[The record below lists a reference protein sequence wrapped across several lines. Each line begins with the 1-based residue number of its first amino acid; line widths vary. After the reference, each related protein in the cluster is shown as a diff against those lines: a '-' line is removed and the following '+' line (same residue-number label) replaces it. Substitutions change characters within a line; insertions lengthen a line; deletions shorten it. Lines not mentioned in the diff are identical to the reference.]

1 MYKAKE
7 FTNIIIFDKLYLG
20 EIDMKETKYNLKSV
34 WKYFKPYKKD
44 LIIFI
49 ILTFIIGVLGTI
61 IPLFTAKIIEDITS
75 NKLKIVLY
83 VSILLFI
90 TNIITSLLTYL
101 NNKIFYNFQGRAVK
115 EIKYN
120 YCKSILNTKTIL
132 FDKMGSGLF
141 LSRFTTDLVTYSY
154 IFSQIINNL
163 NSIIINIGVY
173 IIVFSINFYIGIYF
187 VIGSSILYYI
197 NKIKNKQRNEI
208 WREYK
213 HIDEKN
219 QSILS
224 EMLRGFR
231 DLKVLDLKKGMLKY
245 INNNL
250 EENRTKSFNMDM
262 INSKYDMLSNNIQN
276 FLRIMLLVLCLILIN
291 NKSLSIANF
300 LIIFVYQDKIYG
312 LIYSL
317 THIITELNLFN
328 LCSKNILEIMSSVK
342 KDEYGNKD
350 FKSCKGNLEFKNV
363 SFSYKKNKNILNNIN
378 FKINAKEKV
387 SIVGKSGV
395 GKSTLINLICKLYDV
410 KNGEILIDNHNIND
424 LSYEYLKRNISVVS
438 QNPYIFNLSIKENLM
453 LAKDNVSM
461 EEIINSCK
469 LVSLHDYIMTLPN
482 KYDSILDENGINLSG
497 GQKQRL
503 SIARAIIKN
512 SKIIIFDEATN
523 SLDEETN
530 KIIKETINFLNKNST
545 IVIITHKLKNITDSD
560 KIILIENGKIVKI
573 GSHEELMNNR
583 LYQKLYNED

>member
-20 EIDMKETKYNLKSV
+20 EIGMKETKYNLKSV
-34 WKYFKPYKKD
+34 WKYFKPYKKN

-61 IPLFTAKIIEDITS
+61 SPLFTAKIIEDITS

-173 IIVFSINFYIGIYF
+173 IIVFSINIYIGFYF
-187 VIGSSILYYI
+187 IIGSFILYYI
-197 NKIKNKQRNEI
+197 NKIKNKQRNKI

-245 INNNL
+245 IDNNL
-250 EENRTKSFNMDM
+250 EENRFKSYNMDM
-262 INSKYDMLSNNIQN
+262 INSKYDMISNNIQSL
-276 FLRIMLLVLCLILIN
+276 LRIMLLILCLILIN

-300 LIIFVYQDKIYG
+300 LIVFVYQDKIYG

-328 LCSKNILEIMSSVK
+328 LCSKNILEIMSNIK
-342 KDEYGNKD
+342 KDEYGDKD

-395 GKSTLINLICKLYDV
+395 GKSTLINLICKLYDI
-410 KNGEILIDNHNIND
+410 KSGEILIDNHNIND

-453 LAKDNVSM
+453 LAKEKVSM

-482 KYDSILDENGINLSG
+482 KYDTILDENGINLSG

-545 IVIITHKLKNITDSD
+545 IIIITHKLKNITDSD
-560 KIILIENGKIVKI
+560 KIILIENGEIVKI
-573 GSHEELMNNR
+573 GNHKDLMTNK
-583 LYQKLYNED
+583 LYQKLYNEN

>member
-20 EIDMKETKYNLKSV
+20 EIGMKEIKYNLKSV
-34 WKYFKPYKKD
+34 WKYFKPYKKN

-61 IPLFTAKIIEDITS
+61 SPLFTAKIIEDITS

-173 IIVFSINFYIGIYF
+173 IIVFSINIYIGFYF
-187 VIGSSILYYI
+187 IIGSFILYYI
-197 NKIKNKQRNEI
+197 NKIKNKQRNKI

-245 INNNL
+245 IDNNL
-250 EENRTKSFNMDM
+250 EENRFKSYNMDM
-262 INSKYDMLSNNIQN
+262 INSKYDMISNNIQSL
-276 FLRIMLLVLCLILIN
+276 LRIMLLILCLILIN

-300 LIIFVYQDKIYG
+300 LIVFVYQDKIYG

-328 LCSKNILEIMSSVK
+328 LCSKNILEIMSNIK
-342 KDEYGNKD
+342 KDEYGDKD

-410 KNGEILIDNHNIND
+410 KSGEILIDNHNIND

-453 LAKDNVSM
+453 LAKEKVSM

-482 KYDSILDENGINLSG
+482 KYDTILDENGINLSG

-545 IVIITHKLKNITDSD
+545 IIIITHKLKNIIDSD
-560 KIILIENGKIVKI
+560 KIILIENGEIVKI
-573 GSHEELMNNR
+573 GNHKDLMTNK
-583 LYQKLYNED
+583 LYQKLYNEN

>member
-20 EIDMKETKYNLKSV
+20 EIGMKETKYNLKSV
-34 WKYFKPYKKD
+34 WKYFKPYKKN

-61 IPLFTAKIIEDITS
+61 SPLFTAKIIEDITS

-173 IIVFSINFYIGIYF
+173 IIVFSINIYIGFYF
-187 VIGSSILYYI
+187 IIGSFILYYI
-197 NKIKNKQRNEI
+197 NKIKNKQRNKI

-245 INNNL
+245 IDNNL
-250 EENRTKSFNMDM
+250 EENRFKSYNMDM
-262 INSKYDMLSNNIQN
+262 INSKYDMISNNIQSL
-276 FLRIMLLVLCLILIN
+276 LRIMLLILCLILIN

-300 LIIFVYQDKIYG
+300 LIVFVYQDKIYG

-328 LCSKNILEIMSSVK
+328 LCSKNILEIMSNIK
-342 KDEYGNKD
+342 KDEYGDKD

-410 KNGEILIDNHNIND
+410 RSGEILIDNHNIND

-453 LAKDNVSM
+453 LAKEKVSM

-482 KYDSILDENGINLSG
+482 KYDTILDENGINLSG

-530 KIIKETINFLNKNST
+530 KIIKETISFLNKNST
-545 IVIITHKLKNITDSD
+545 IIIITHKLKNITDSD

-573 GSHEELMNNR
+573 GNHKDLINNK
-583 LYQKLYNED
+583 LYQKLYNEN

>member
-34 WKYFKPYKKD
+34 WKYFKPYKKN

-61 IPLFTAKIIEDITS
+61 SPLFTAKIIEDITS

-173 IIVFSINFYIGIYF
+173 IIVFSINVYIGFYF
-187 VIGSSILYYI
+187 IIGSSILYYI
-197 NKIKNKQRNEI
+197 NKIKNKQRNKI

-262 INSKYDMLSNNIQN
+262 INSKYDMISNNIQSL
-276 FLRIMLLVLCLILIN
+276 LRIMLLILCLILIN

-300 LIIFVYQDKIYG
+300 LIVFVYQDKIYG

-328 LCSKNILEIMSSVK
+328 MCSKNILEIMSNIK

-378 FKINAKEKV
+378 FKINAKEKI

-410 KNGEILIDNHNIND
+410 KSGEILIDNHNIND

-438 QNPYIFNLSIKENLM
+438 QNPYVFNLSIKENLM
-453 LAKDNVSM
+453 LSKEKVSM

-469 LVSLHDYIMTLPN
+469 LVSLHDYIMTLPD
-482 KYDSILDENGINLSG
+482 KYDTILDENGINLSG

-545 IVIITHKLKNITDSD
+545 IIIITHKLKNITDSD
-560 KIILIENGKIVKI
+560 KIILIENGEIVKI
-573 GSHEELMNNR
+573 GNHKDLINNK

>member
-1 MYKAKE
+1 
-7 FTNIIIFDKLYLG
+7 
-20 EIDMKETKYNLKSV
+20 MKETKYNLRSV

>member
-1 MYKAKE
+1 
-7 FTNIIIFDKLYLG
+7 
-20 EIDMKETKYNLKSV
+20 MKETKYNLRSV
-34 WKYFKPYKKD
+34 WKYFKPYKKN

-61 IPLFTAKIIEDITS
+61 SPLFTAKIIEDITS

-83 VSILLFI
+83 VSLLLFV
-90 TNIITSLLTYL
+90 TNIFISFLTYL

-173 IIVFSINFYIGIYF
+173 IIVFIINFYIGIYF
-187 VIGSSILYYI
+187 VIGSFILYYI

-560 KIILIENGKIVKI
+560 KIILIENGEIVKI
-573 GSHEELMNNR
+573 GNHKDLMNNR

>member
-1 MYKAKE
+1 
-7 FTNIIIFDKLYLG
+7 
-20 EIDMKETKYNLKSV
+20 MKETKYNLKSV
-34 WKYFKPYKKD
+34 WKYFKPYKKN
-44 LIIFI
+44 LITFI

-61 IPLFTAKIIEDITS
+61 SPLFTAKIIEDITS

-187 VIGSSILYYI
+187 VIGSFILYYI

-276 FLRIMLLVLCLILIN
+276 LLRIMLLVLCLILIN

-410 KNGEILIDNHNIND
+410 KNGEILI
-424 LSYEYLKRNISVVS
+424 V
-438 QNPYIFNLSIKENLM
+438 
-453 LAKDNVSM
+453 
-461 EEIINSCK
+461 
-469 LVSLHDYIMTLPN
+469 
-482 KYDSILDENGINLSG
+482 SILFILH
-497 GQKQRL
+497 
-503 SIARAIIKN
+503 
-512 SKIIIFDEATN
+512 IF
-523 SLDEETN
+523 
-530 KIIKETINFLNKNST
+530 
-545 IVIITHKLKNITDSD
+545 
-560 KIILIENGKIVKI
+560 
-573 GSHEELMNNR
+573 
-583 LYQKLYNED
+583 

>member
-1 MYKAKE
+1 
-7 FTNIIIFDKLYLG
+7 
-20 EIDMKETKYNLKSV
+20 MKETKYNLKSV
-34 WKYFKPYKKD
+34 WKYFKPYKKN

-61 IPLFTAKIIEDITS
+61 SPLFTAKIIEDITS

-187 VIGSSILYYI
+187 VIGSFILYYI

-560 KIILIENGKIVKI
+560 KIILIENGEIVKI
-573 GSHEELMNNR
+573 GNHKDLMNNR

>member
-1 MYKAKE
+1 
-7 FTNIIIFDKLYLG
+7 
-20 EIDMKETKYNLKSV
+20 MKETKYNLKSV
-34 WKYFKPYKKD
+34 WKYFKPYKKN

-61 IPLFTAKIIEDITS
+61 SPLFTAKIIEDITS

-187 VIGSSILYYI
+187 VIGSFILYYI

-276 FLRIMLLVLCLILIN
+276 LLRIMLLVLCLILIN

-560 KIILIENGKIVKI
+560 KIILIENGEIVKI
-573 GSHEELMNNR
+573 GSHEELMNNT

>member
-1 MYKAKE
+1 
-7 FTNIIIFDKLYLG
+7 
-20 EIDMKETKYNLKSV
+20 MKETKYNLKSV
-34 WKYFKPYKKD
+34 WKYFKPYKKN
-44 LIIFI
+44 LITFI

-61 IPLFTAKIIEDITS
+61 SPLFTAKIIEDITS

-187 VIGSSILYYI
+187 VIGSFILYYI

-276 FLRIMLLVLCLILIN
+276 LLRIMLLVLCLILIN

-482 KYDSILDENGINLSG
+482 KYGSILDENGINLSG

>member
-34 WKYFKPYKKD
+34 WKYFKPYKKN

-61 IPLFTAKIIEDITS
+61 SPLFTAKIIEDITS

-173 IIVFSINFYIGIYF
+173 FIVFSINVYIGFYF
-187 VIGSSILYYI
+187 IIGSFILYYI
-197 NKIKNKQRNEI
+197 NKIKNKQRNKI

-262 INSKYDMLSNNIQN
+262 INSKYDMIANNIQSL
-276 FLRIMLLVLCLILIN
+276 LRIMLLILCLILIN

-300 LIIFVYQDKIYG
+300 LIVFVYQDKIYG

-328 LCSKNILEIMSSVK
+328 MCSKNILEIMSNIK

-378 FKINAKEKV
+378 FKINAKEKI

-410 KNGEILIDNHNIND
+410 RSGEILIDNHNIND

-453 LAKDNVSM
+453 LAKEKVSM

-482 KYDSILDENGINLSG
+482 KYDTILDENGINLSG

-530 KIIKETINFLNKNST
+530 KIIKETISFLNKNST
-545 IVIITHKLKNITDSD
+545 IIIITHKLKNITDSD

-573 GSHEELMNNR
+573 GNHKDLINNK
-583 LYQKLYNED
+583 LYQKLYNEN

>member
-34 WKYFKPYKKD
+34 WKYFKPYKKN

-49 ILTFIIGVLGTI
+49 ILTFLIGVLGTI
-61 IPLFTAKIIEDITS
+61 SPLFTAKIIEDITS
-75 NKLKIVLY
+75 NNLKIVLY

-90 TNIITSLLTYL
+90 TNIITSFLTYL
-101 NNKIFYNFQGRAVK
+101 NNKIFYNFQGKAVK

-163 NSIIINIGVY
+163 NSIVINIGVY
-173 IIVFSINFYIGIYF
+173 IIVFSINFYIGFYF
-187 VIGSSILYYI
+187 VIGSFILYYI

-276 FLRIMLLVLCLILIN
+276 LLRIMLLMLCLILIN

-350 FKSCKGNLEFKNV
+350 FKSCNGNLEFKNV

-410 KNGEILIDNHNIND
+410 KNGKILIDNHNIND

-453 LAKDNVSM
+453 LAKEKVSM
-461 EEIINSCK
+461 EEIVNSCK

-482 KYDSILDENGINLSG
+482 KYDTILDENGINLSG

-530 KIIKETINFLNKNST
+530 RIIKETINFLNKNST
-545 IVIITHKLKNITDSD
+545 IIIITHKLKNITDSD
-560 KIILIENGKIVKI
+560 KIILIDNGKIINI
-573 GSHEELMNNR
+573 GNHKDLMSNK

>member
-1 MYKAKE
+1 
-7 FTNIIIFDKLYLG
+7 
-20 EIDMKETKYNLKSV
+20 MKETKYNLKSV
-34 WKYFKPYKKD
+34 WKYFKPYKKN

-61 IPLFTAKIIEDITS
+61 SPLFTAKIIEDITS

-187 VIGSSILYYI
+187 VIGSFILYYI

-276 FLRIMLLVLCLILIN
+276 LLRIMLLVLCLILIN

-342 KDEYGNKD
+342 KGEYGNKD

-560 KIILIENGKIVKI
+560 KIILIENGEIVKI
-573 GSHEELMNNR
+573 GSHEELMNNT

>member
-1 MYKAKE
+1 
-7 FTNIIIFDKLYLG
+7 
-20 EIDMKETKYNLKSV
+20 MKETKYNLKSV
-34 WKYFKPYKKD
+34 WKYFKPYKKN

-61 IPLFTAKIIEDITS
+61 SPLFTAKIIEDITS

-173 IIVFSINFYIGIYF
+173 IIVFSINIYIGFYF
-187 VIGSSILYYI
+187 IIGSFILYYI
-197 NKIKNKQRNEI
+197 NKIKNKQRNKI

-245 INNNL
+245 IDNNL
-250 EENRTKSFNMDM
+250 EENRFKSYNMDM

-276 FLRIMLLVLCLILIN
+276 LLRIMLLVLCLILIN

-560 KIILIENGKIVKI
+560 KIILIENGEIVKI
-573 GSHEELMNNR
+573 GNHKDLMNNR

>member
-1 MYKAKE
+1 
-7 FTNIIIFDKLYLG
+7 
-20 EIDMKETKYNLKSV
+20 MKETKYNLRSV
-34 WKYFKPYKKD
+34 WKYFKPYKKN

-187 VIGSSILYYI
+187 VIGSFILYYI

-560 KIILIENGKIVKI
+560 KIILIENGEIVKI
-573 GSHEELMNNR
+573 GNHKDLMNNR

>member
-1 MYKAKE
+1 
-7 FTNIIIFDKLYLG
+7 
-20 EIDMKETKYNLKSV
+20 MKETKYNLKSV
-34 WKYFKPYKKD
+34 WKYFKPYKKN

-61 IPLFTAKIIEDITS
+61 SPLFTAKIIEDITS

-173 IIVFSINFYIGIYF
+173 IIVFSINVYIGFYF
-187 VIGSSILYYI
+187 IIGSSILYYI
-197 NKIKNKQRNEI
+197 NKIKNKQRNKI

-262 INSKYDMLSNNIQN
+262 INSKYDMISNNIQSL
-276 FLRIMLLVLCLILIN
+276 LRIMLLILCLILIN

-300 LIIFVYQDKIYG
+300 LIVFVYQDKIYG

-328 LCSKNILEIMSSVK
+328 MCSKNILEIMSNIK

-378 FKINAKEKV
+378 FKINAKEKI

-410 KNGEILIDNHNIND
+410 KSGEILIDNHNIND

-438 QNPYIFNLSIKENLM
+438 QNPYVFNLSIKENLM
-453 LAKDNVSM
+453 LSKEKVSM

-469 LVSLHDYIMTLPN
+469 LVSLHDYIMTLPD
-482 KYDSILDENGINLSG
+482 KYDTILDENGINLSG

-545 IVIITHKLKNITDSD
+545 IIIITHKLKNITDSD
-560 KIILIENGKIVKI
+560 KIILIENGEIVKI
-573 GSHEELMNNR
+573 GNHKDLINNK

>member
-20 EIDMKETKYNLKSV
+20 EIGMKETKYNLKSV
-34 WKYFKPYKKD
+34 WKYFKPYKKN

-61 IPLFTAKIIEDITS
+61 SPLFTAKIIEDITS

-173 IIVFSINFYIGIYF
+173 IIVFSINIYIGFYF
-187 VIGSSILYYI
+187 IIGSFILYYI
-197 NKIKNKQRNEI
+197 NKIKNKQRNKI

-245 INNNL
+245 IDNNL
-250 EENRTKSFNMDM
+250 EENRFKSYNMDM
-262 INSKYDMLSNNIQN
+262 INSKYDMISNNIQSL
-276 FLRIMLLVLCLILIN
+276 LRIMLLILCLILIN

-300 LIIFVYQDKIYG
+300 LIVFVYQDKIYG

-328 LCSKNILEIMSSVK
+328 LCSKNILEIMSNIK
-342 KDEYGNKD
+342 KDEYGDKD

-363 SFSYKKNKNILNNIN
+363 SFSYLNNIN

-410 KNGEILIDNHNIND
+410 RSGEILIDNHNIND

-453 LAKDNVSM
+453 LAKEKVSM

-482 KYDSILDENGINLSG
+482 KYDTILDENGINLSG

-530 KIIKETINFLNKNST
+530 KIIKETISFLNKNST
-545 IVIITHKLKNITDSD
+545 IIIITHKLKNITDSD

-573 GSHEELMNNR
+573 GNHKDLINNK
-583 LYQKLYNED
+583 LYQKLYNEN

>member
-1 MYKAKE
+1 
-7 FTNIIIFDKLYLG
+7 
-20 EIDMKETKYNLKSV
+20 MKETKYNLKSV

>member
-1 MYKAKE
+1 
-7 FTNIIIFDKLYLG
+7 
-20 EIDMKETKYNLKSV
+20 MKETKYNLKSV
-34 WKYFKPYKKD
+34 WKYFKPYKKN
-44 LIIFI
+44 LITFI

-61 IPLFTAKIIEDITS
+61 SPLFTAKIIEDITS

-187 VIGSSILYYI
+187 VIGSFILYYI

-276 FLRIMLLVLCLILIN
+276 LLRIMLLVLCLILIN

-350 FKSCKGNLEFKNV
+350 FKSCKGNLEFINV
-363 SFSYKKNKNILNNIN
+363 KF
-378 FKINAKEKV
+378 
-387 SIVGKSGV
+387 
-395 GKSTLINLICKLYDV
+395 
-410 KNGEILIDNHNIND
+410 
-424 LSYEYLKRNISVVS
+424 
-438 QNPYIFNLSIKENLM
+438 
-453 LAKDNVSM
+453 
-461 EEIINSCK
+461 
-469 LVSLHDYIMTLPN
+469 
-482 KYDSILDENGINLSG
+482 
-497 GQKQRL
+497 
-503 SIARAIIKN
+503 
-512 SKIIIFDEATN
+512 
-523 SLDEETN
+523 
-530 KIIKETINFLNKNST
+530 
-545 IVIITHKLKNITDSD
+545 
-560 KIILIENGKIVKI
+560 
-573 GSHEELMNNR
+573 
-583 LYQKLYNED
+583 

>member
-1 MYKAKE
+1 
-7 FTNIIIFDKLYLG
+7 
-20 EIDMKETKYNLKSV
+20 MKETKYNLRSV
-34 WKYFKPYKKD
+34 WKYFKPYKKN

-187 VIGSSILYYI
+187 VIGSFILYYI

-276 FLRIMLLVLCLILIN
+276 LLRIMLLVLCLILIN

-453 LAKDNVSM
+453 LAKDNVSI

-560 KIILIENGKIVKI
+560 KIILIENGEIVKI
-573 GSHEELMNNR
+573 GSHEELMNNT

>member
-1 MYKAKE
+1 
-7 FTNIIIFDKLYLG
+7 
-20 EIDMKETKYNLKSV
+20 MKETKYNLKSV
-34 WKYFKPYKKD
+34 WKYFKPYKKN

-61 IPLFTAKIIEDITS
+61 SPLFTAKIIEDITS

-187 VIGSSILYYI
+187 VIGSFILYYI

-276 FLRIMLLVLCLILIN
+276 LLRIMLLVLCLILIN

-560 KIILIENGKIVKI
+560 KIILIDNGKIIKI
-573 GSHEELMNNR
+573 GSHEELRNNK

>member
-20 EIDMKETKYNLKSV
+20 EIDMKETKNNLKSV
-34 WKYFKPYKKD
+34 WKYFKPYKKN

-61 IPLFTAKIIEDITS
+61 SPLFTAKIIENITS

-173 IIVFSINFYIGIYF
+173 IIVFSINVYIGFYF
-187 VIGSSILYYI
+187 IIGSSILYYI
-197 NKIKNKQRNEI
+197 NKIKNKQRNKI

-262 INSKYDMLSNNIQN
+262 INSKYDMISNNIQSL
-276 FLRIMLLVLCLILIN
+276 LRIMLLILCLILIN

-300 LIIFVYQDKIYG
+300 LIVFVYQDKIYG

-328 LCSKNILEIMSSVK
+328 MCSKNILEIMSNIK

-378 FKINAKEKV
+378 FKINAKEKI

-410 KNGEILIDNHNIND
+410 KSGEILIDNHNIND

-453 LAKDNVSM
+453 LAKEKVST

-482 KYDSILDENGINLSG
+482 KYDTILDENGINLSG

-545 IVIITHKLKNITDSD
+545 IIIITHKLKNITDSD

-573 GSHEELMNNR
+573 GNHKDLINNK
-583 LYQKLYNED
+583 LYQKLYNEN

>member
-20 EIDMKETKYNLKSV
+20 EIGMKETKYNLKSV
-34 WKYFKPYKKD
+34 WKYFKPYKKN

-61 IPLFTAKIIEDITS
+61 SPLFTAKIIEDITS

-173 IIVFSINFYIGIYF
+173 IIVFSINIYIGFYF
-187 VIGSSILYYI
+187 IIGSFILYYI
-197 NKIKNKQRNEI
+197 NKIKNKQRNKI

-245 INNNL
+245 IDNNL
-250 EENRTKSFNMDM
+250 EENRFKSYNMDM
-262 INSKYDMLSNNIQN
+262 INSKYDMISNNIQSL
-276 FLRIMLLVLCLILIN
+276 LRIMLLILCLILIN

-300 LIIFVYQDKIYG
+300 LIVFVYQDKIYG

-328 LCSKNILEIMSSVK
+328 LCSKNILEIMSNIK
-342 KDEYGNKD
+342 KDEYGDKD

-410 KNGEILIDNHNIND
+410 KSGEILIDNHNIND

-453 LAKDNVSM
+453 LAKEKVSM

-482 KYDSILDENGINLSG
+482 KYDTILDENGINLSG

-545 IVIITHKLKNITDSD
+545 IIIITHKLKNITDSD
-560 KIILIENGKIVKI
+560 KIILIENGEIVKI
-573 GSHEELMNNR
+573 GNHKDLMTNK
-583 LYQKLYNED
+583 LYQKLYNEN

>member
-1 MYKAKE
+1 
-7 FTNIIIFDKLYLG
+7 
-20 EIDMKETKYNLKSV
+20 MKETKYNLKSV
-34 WKYFKPYKKD
+34 WKYFKPYKKN

-61 IPLFTAKIIEDITS
+61 SPLFTAKIIEDITS

-187 VIGSSILYYI
+187 VIGSFILYYI

-276 FLRIMLLVLCLILIN
+276 LLRIMLLVLCLILIN

-342 KDEYGNKD
+342 KDEYGNKN

-560 KIILIENGKIVKI
+560 KIILIENGEIVKI
-573 GSHEELMNNR
+573 GNHKDLMNNR

>member
-1 MYKAKE
+1 
-7 FTNIIIFDKLYLG
+7 
-20 EIDMKETKYNLKSV
+20 MKETKYNLKSV
-34 WKYFKPYKKD
+34 WKYFKPYKKN

-61 IPLFTAKIIEDITS
+61 SPLFTAKIIEDITS

-173 IIVFSINFYIGIYF
+173 IIVFSINVYIGFYF
-187 VIGSSILYYI
+187 IIGSSILYYI
-197 NKIKNKQRNEI
+197 NKIKNKQRNKI

-262 INSKYDMLSNNIQN
+262 INSKYDMISNNIQSL
-276 FLRIMLLVLCLILIN
+276 LRIMLLILCLILIN

-300 LIIFVYQDKIYG
+300 LIVFVYQDKIYG

-328 LCSKNILEIMSSVK
+328 MCSKNILEIMSNIK

-378 FKINAKEKV
+378 FKINAKEKI

-410 KNGEILIDNHNIND
+410 KSGEILIDNHNIND

-453 LAKDNVSM
+453 LAKEKVSM

-482 KYDSILDENGINLSG
+482 KYDTILDENGINLSG

-545 IVIITHKLKNITDSD
+545 IIIITHKLKNITDSD
-560 KIILIENGKIVKI
+560 KIILIENGKIAKI
-573 GSHEELMNNR
+573 GNHKDLINNK
-583 LYQKLYNED
+583 LYQKLYNEN